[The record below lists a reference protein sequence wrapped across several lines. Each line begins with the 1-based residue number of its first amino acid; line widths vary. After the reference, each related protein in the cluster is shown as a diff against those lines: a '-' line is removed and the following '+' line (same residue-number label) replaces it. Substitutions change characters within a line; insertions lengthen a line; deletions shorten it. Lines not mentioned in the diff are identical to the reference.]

1 MREKIREWCIEK
13 AIELLGDCKVS
24 YGVEDVVKNAKK
36 IEEYIW
42 SREK

>member
-1 MREKIREWCIEK
+1 MREKIREWCIEQ
-13 AIELLGDCKVS
+13 AIELLGRGPTL
-24 YGVEDVVKNAKK
+24 YTEDVIESARK